1 MKFFV
6 ISDIHGFYDEMIKAL
21 NRAGFDEENP
31 NHFLIALGDYFDRG
45 KQPIA
50 VMRYLRNLE
59 RKILIR
65 GNHEGLLEDLCNRGT
80 HLMHDATNGT
90 YETVLKF
97 CNDYTLSFA
106 ERCEVVLKRVKPFFS
121 MMQNFFETE
130 NYIFVHSWIPLYHK
144 DCLPKYYTQNRQF
157 EFNRNWRTASKED
170 WENAM
175 WGNPFELAKNF
186 LPDKTIVFGHWHCSA
201 GWAEKENRSEF
212 GEDAKFD
219 IFYGDGFIGIDACT
233 ARTKK
238 VNCLVLKDNFI

>member
-1 MKFFV
+1 
-6 ISDIHGFYDEMIKAL
+6 
-21 NRAGFDEENP
+21 
-31 NHFLIALGDYFDRG
+31 
-45 KQPIA
+45 
-50 VMRYLRNLE
+50 
-59 RKILIR
+59 
-65 GNHEGLLEDLCNRGT
+65 
-80 HLMHDATNGT
+80 MHDATNGT

-106 ERCEVVLKRVKPFFS
+106 ERCEVALKRVKPFFS

-130 NYIFVHSWIPLYHK
+130 NYIFVHSWIPLYRK

-157 EFNRNWRTASKED
+157 EFNPNWRAASKED

-201 GWAEKENRSEF
+201 GWAKKENRSEF

-238 VNCLVLKDNFI
+238 INCLVLEDNFI